1 MNASFKQYS
10 GFSQG
15 EKYIEAKKTCV
26 CSKNLPRASSM
37 TSVEKLGVSPSVL
50 PSLGA
55 IFPFF
60 AC

>member
-1 MNASFKQYS
+1 MYS

-15 EKYIEAKKTCV
+15 EKYSEAKETRV
-26 CSKNLPRASSM
+26 CSKDLPRASSR